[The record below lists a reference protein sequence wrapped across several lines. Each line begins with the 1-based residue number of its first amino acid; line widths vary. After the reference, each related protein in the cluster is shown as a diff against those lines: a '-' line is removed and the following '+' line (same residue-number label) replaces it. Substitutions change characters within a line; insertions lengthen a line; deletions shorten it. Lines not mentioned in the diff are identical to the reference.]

1 MKHRKGSLAAVLVVG
16 LMAAASAQALDLQP
30 ADAVLARLAKRDA
43 AEATNK
49 PSVAATLMKDIAAYR
64 SQAAQLAPPVAAAQW
79 LALWDRALAAG
90 QEDHRGDMNA
100 HDTATQAPV
109 GPQSLLAS
117 LPAPEAWPA
126 LRAEAV
132 QRATKSPTDPRALG
146 LRLLGEVLTRDVAAA
161 RQSLLVFERLAAA
174 AAPDDRE
181 GRLMAISD
189 TKALLYKLY
198 GSREEIAAAF
208 SATVDAQAR
217 QSYRLT
223 VTVPDLVGLLG
234 AAKAESL
241 LADALKKP
249 VSLWVPEGEATKALA
264 RKLALRD
271 VSRLRKA
278 QWALVDSIGTATLY
292 EALRARFDPRTTTA
306 TTAPADDTDA
316 ADGYERRQADLYYFL
331 DLVIAKRHAEAER
344 AMLRAS
350 GSRGDEL
357 HVPRQAMAELVRR
370 GENAAV
376 HGYLSALLARRPQT
390 PAWDFFLEQAGYL
403 GRTKEA
409 ITLLDTILKRGDLTP
424 YLRATLSE
432 KRLEALL
439 ADDQVDAAVAG
450 YRALLS
456 AAPSRDDPNIEQRTT
471 TALRVA
477 ALGRVLK
484 QPVWSQL
491 GLDYAAQAVELAS
504 AAQSHWRPRAL
515 QGLLAELRRQGH
527 ADVAQGLALAE
538 LDRESQQRGFKGM
551 AAVVPDAPKRSAL
564 VELAG
569 LYDAAGRTADV
580 QRLLDEVG
588 IWGASDLASLVTEKD
603 SMGTPLGLMAAR
615 ALKAQGRVPA
625 ATAAARAVMAQW
637 PNHDPAYQLF
647 VELAGDASIAE
658 LDRLAARDP
667 FEERPLVW
675 KAAVLNQARQYQ
687 AAEDSARR
695 AIAIDPS
702 DGEQGANDRMRA
714 YAVLADILEA
724 KGDLKAA
731 QGYRRTV
738 AAIRQSEQADELHR
752 LGLYQR
758 AFAGYRAAL
767 AEFSDAYCIQSR
779 LAVQLGK
786 AGFHDEALKHYR
798 RAFELMPDSFGRVES
813 HCFGCESVFAG
824 PSAQLV
830 ADEVFTRL
838 LNSNTTK
845 PQAPYMLGYLRKEQ
859 GRFEEAV
866 VLFRRA
872 IAMDA
877 LYLSAWRQLNDL
889 GDKTYID
896 AAERDIARLRLLE
909 LDPGQQHVRYQL
921 GEVAD
926 LPALWH
932 AITRQNAERG
942 QAAKLQPVHALAAS
956 IRARREVLETLP
968 PDMRLQ
974 MEQFVAVQQTMVEST
989 PGGRVPASLAGHK
1002 LLNATLR
1009 LMGVAGS
1016 GSDGE

>member
-1 MKHRKGSLAAVLVVG
+1 LIHRNRGLAAALAFG
-16 LMAAASAQALDLQP
+16 LMTATGAQALDLQP

-43 AEATNK
+43 VEASNK
-49 PSVAATLMKDIAAYR
+49 PSAAARLMKDIAAYR
-64 SQAAQLAPPVAAAQW
+64 SRSAQLAPLVAASEW
-79 LALWDRALAAG
+79 LGLWDRALAMG
-90 QEDHRGDMNA
+90 QQDNRGDLDA
-100 HDTATQAPV
+100 YDTATRAPV
-109 GPQSLLAS
+109 GPASLLAS
-117 LPAPEAWPA
+117 LPSPEAWPA
-126 LRAEAV
+126 LRAEGV
-132 QRATKSPTDPRALG
+132 QRVTKTPADPRAQG

-161 RQSLLVFERLAAA
+161 RLSLAVFERLAAG
-174 AAPDDRE
+174 AAPGERE
-181 GRLMAISD
+181 SRLMAISD

-217 QSYRLT
+217 QTYQVP

-234 AAKAESL
+234 AARAESL

-249 VSLWVPEGEATKALA
+249 VTLWVPEGEATKALA

-278 QWALVDSIGTATLY
+278 QWGLVDSIGTAALY
-292 EALRARFDPRTTTA
+292 EALSARFDPRTTP
-306 TTAPADDTDA
+306 TTAAPAEDTEA
-316 ADGYERRQADLYYFL
+316 AGQYERRQADLYYFL

-350 GSRGDEL
+350 SGRDDEL
-357 HVPRQAMAELVRR
+357 HVPRQAMAELARR

-390 PAWDFFLEQAGYL
+390 PAWDFFLEQASFL
-403 GRTKEA
+403 GRTNDA

-432 KRLEALL
+432 RRLEALL
-439 ADDQVDAAVAG
+439 ANDQVDAAVAG
-450 YRALLS
+450 YRTLLS
-456 AAPSRDDPNIEQRTT
+456 APPSRDDPKIEQRTT

-484 QPVWSQL
+484 QPAWSQL
-491 GLDYAAQAVELAS
+491 GLDYASQAVELAT
-504 AAQSHWRPRAL
+504 AAASWRPHAL
-515 QGLLAELRRQGH
+515 QGLLAELRRQGQ
-527 ADVAQGLALAE
+527 ADVAQGLALGE
-538 LDRESQQRGFKGM
+538 LDRENQQRGFKGM
-551 AAVVPDAPKRSAL
+551 AAVVPDAAKRSAL

-588 IWGASDLASLVTEKD
+588 IWAASDLAPLVVEKD

-647 VELAGDASIAE
+647 IELAGDASIVE
-658 LDRLAARDP
+658 LDRLAVRDP
-667 FEERPLVW
+667 FEERPLIW
-675 KAAVLNQARQYQ
+675 KAVVLNQSRQYQ

-702 DGEQGANDRMRA
+702 DGEQGINDRMRA

-724 KGDLKAA
+724 KGDLKSS
-731 QGYRRTV
+731 QGYRRAV

-786 AGFHDEALKHYR
+786 AGLHDEALKHYR

-813 HCFGCESVFAG
+813 HCFGCESVFSG
-824 PSAQLV
+824 PSAQAV

-838 LNSNTTK
+838 LDGNTTK
-845 PQAPYMLGYLRKEQ
+845 PQAPYMLAYLRKEQ

-877 LYLSAWRQLNDL
+877 LYLSAWRQLNEL

-909 LDPGQQHVRYQL
+909 LDPAQKHVRYQL
-921 GEVAD
+921 GEVAV

-932 AITRQNAERG
+932 AIARQNAERG
-942 QAAKLQPVHALAAS
+942 NTAKLEPVHALAAS
-956 IRARREVLETLP
+956 IRARREVLEALP
-968 PDMRLQ
+968 SDMRLQ
-974 MEQFVAVQQTMVEST
+974 MEQYIAVQQTMVESM
-989 PGGRVPASLAGHK
+989 PRGGARASLADHR

-1009 LMGVAGS
+1009 LMGVAG
-1016 GSDGE
+1016 GGNGDE

>member
-1 MKHRKGSLAAVLVVG
+1 LIHPRNGGRLATMLVCG
-16 LMAAASAQALDLQP
+16 LMAATSAQALELQP
-30 ADAVLARLAKRDA
+30 ADAVLARLAQRDTVEASRTASPA
-43 AEATNK
+43 AA
-49 PSVAATLMKDIAAYR
+49 LMKDIAAYR
-64 SQAAQLAPPVAAAQW
+64 SRSSQLAPPQAAAEW
-79 LALWDRALAAG
+79 LSLWDRALAMG
-90 QEDHRGDMNA
+90 QQGNPGDLDA
-100 HDTATQAPV
+100 YDTATRNQA
-109 GPQSLLAS
+109 GPASLLAS
-117 LPAPEAWPA
+117 LPSPEAWPA
-126 LRAEAV
+126 LRAEGV
-132 QRATKSPTDPRALG
+132 QRAAKAPASARALG

-161 RQSLLVFERLAAA
+161 RQSLAAFERLAAA
-174 AAPDDRE
+174 AGPDERE
-181 GRLMAISD
+181 AKLMIASD
-189 TKALLYKLY
+189 MKALLYKLY

-208 SATVDAQAR
+208 SATVDAHAR
-217 QSYRLT
+217 QSYPMD
-223 VTVPDLVGLLG
+223 VIVPDLVGLLG
-234 AAKAESL
+234 AAKAETL

-264 RKLALRD
+264 RRLALRE
-271 VSRLRKA
+271 VSRLRRA
-278 QWALVDSIGTATLY
+278 QWALIDSVGTAPLY
-292 EALRARFDPRTTTA
+292 EAMRARFDPRTTPGA
-306 TTAPADDTDA
+306 GAPAEDA
-316 ADGYERRQADLYYFL
+316 DPANRYERRQADLYYFL

-344 AMLRAS
+344 AMLRATS
-350 GSRGDEL
+350 GRGDEL
-357 HVPRQAMAELVRR
+357 DVPRRAMAELARR

-376 HGYLSALLARRPQT
+376 HAYLSQLLARRPQA
-390 PAWDFFLEQAGYL
+390 PAWDFFLEQAGVL
-403 GRTKEA
+403 GRTRDA
-409 ITLLDTILKRGDLTP
+409 IALLDTILKRSDLTP
-424 YLRATLSE
+424 YLRATLNE

-456 AAPSRDDPNIEQRTT
+456 APPSREDPKLEQRTT

-484 QPVWSQL
+484 QPAWSQL
-491 GLDYAAQAVELAS
+491 GLDYAAQAVALAA

-515 QGLLAELRRQGH
+515 QGLLAELRRQSQ

-538 LDRESQQRGFKGM
+538 LDRESAQRGFKGM
-551 AAVVPDAPKRSAL
+551 AAVVPDAAKQAAL

-569 LYDAAGRTADV
+569 LYDAAGRTQDV
-580 QRLLDEVG
+580 QRLMDEVG
-588 IWGASDLASLVTEKD
+588 IWGAGDLAQLVIEKD

-647 VELAGDASIAE
+647 VELAGQASIAE

-675 KAAVLNQARQYQ
+675 KAALLKQAGQYES
-687 AAEDSARR
+687 AEESARR

-714 YAVLADILEA
+714 YAVLADILAA
-724 KGDLKAA
+724 KGDAKAA
-731 QGYRRTV
+731 QVYQRAV

-752 LGLYQR
+752 LGLLQR

-824 PSAQLV
+824 PGAQAV

-838 LNSNTTK
+838 VSSNSAK
-845 PQAPYMLGYLRKEQ
+845 PQAPYMLAYLRKEQ
-859 GRFEEAV
+859 GRYEDAV

-877 LYLSAWRQLNDL
+877 LYLSAWRQLNEL
-889 GDKTYID
+889 GEKTYID

-909 LDPGQQHVRYQL
+909 LDPNQQHVRYQL
-921 GEVAD
+921 NEVAD
-926 LPALWH
+926 LTALWH
-932 AITRQNAERG
+932 AIARRNAER
-942 QAAKLQPVHALAAS
+942 APAKAEPVYALAGS

-974 MEQFVAVQQTMVEST
+974 IEQFVAVQRTMAEGST
-989 PGGRVPASLAGHK
+989 GGRVPASLANHK
-1002 LLNATLR
+1002 LLNAALR
-1009 LMGVAGS
+1009 LMGITTG
-1016 GSDGE
+1016 GNGE